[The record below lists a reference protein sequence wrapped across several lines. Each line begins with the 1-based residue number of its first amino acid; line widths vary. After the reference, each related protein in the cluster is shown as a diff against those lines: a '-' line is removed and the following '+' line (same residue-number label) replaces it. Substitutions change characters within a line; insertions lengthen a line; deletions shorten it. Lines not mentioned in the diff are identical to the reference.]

1 MKPRFWASTL
11 AAESPARI
19 TSPHQTLEARATQTS
34 ADIKKQDI
42 DTTFYLADDGKK
54 DTDAVTKSIGKG
66 QCEYFGHTNNPQ
78 PVWRTVGKHGV
89 MKPPPLAFQAWPDYL
104 SCGDFADLFKEHCHE
119 HDLPK
124 NACIIDVCFGDA

>member
-1 MKPRFWASTL
+1 MATNKGSSGTDSSTSQNGL
-11 AAESPARI
+11 DCNRSIVGAG
-19 TSPHQTLEARATQTS
+19 H
-34 ADIKKQDI
+34 KKDI
-42 DTTFYLADDGKK
+42 DTTFYLADDGSK

-66 QCEYFGHTNNPQ
+66 RCEYFGHTNNPQ
-78 PVWRTVGKHGV
+78 PTWRTVGKHGV

-104 SCGDFADLFKEHCHE
+104 SCGDFVDLFKEHCHE